1 MFYIYI
7 GEMVTF
13 LDIGEIALCIDENGT
28 LLLHWL
34 NNVPPLSW
42 GNDTS

>member
-13 LDIGEIALCIDENGT
+13 LDIGEIALYIDEMVLYFCIG
-28 LLLHWL
+28 
-34 NNVPPLSW
+34 
-42 GNDTS
+42 